1 MSLTKSAQRPINSM
15 EEENQNNL
23 QCLVEQYEDTPFL
36 LVQSDEGYFLAIGN
50 NRLTDVYKE
59 KEKLD
64 EIVKENRW
72 NLIGSFVLS
81 LINNAELLK
90 NKN

>member
-1 MSLTKSAQRPINSM
+1 M